1 MGIIVS
7 SSISMTRFRVI
18 DPITHD
24 LWTQIPDRLRQF
36 AFQEIDDL
44 PELQAY
50 GWTCLEDMLDT
61 EWRTAPPQK
70 GNYFTFSLR
79 LDTRRIP
86 PAIIKKQLS
95 LAMKA
100 EKEKLE
106 AQGKKFISRERKKE
120 LKEQVLLR
128 LRQRFLPTPAEFN
141 VVWEPDRNE
150 VWFASTQGKM
160 IDLFMEAFL
169 NSFELHLEQIEP
181 YSLAEGLLD
190 DVEMG
195 KLDSSESTR
204 FTGEPGSDGLMLG
217 NVLGE
222 EFLTWLWFQS
232 DVAPGAFVNKEGQ
245 PFSVSMEQR
254 IVVQGGEGDTRETA
268 SVAGTL
274 SPLTEARF
282 GLGKGKKVTRATIR
296 MEKDELAFQ
305 FTLSADDFTL
315 GSMKLP
321 KVEKPEEDD
330 DPDAMLLERFYMMEV
345 CLGLLESL
353 YASFLRLR
361 LSAAWGETVQ
371 EITAWIRRGE

>member
-1 MGIIVS
+1 MGNIVS
-7 SSISMTRFRVI
+7 SSISFTRFRII

-24 LWTQIPDRLRQF
+24 LWTQIPDKLRQF
-36 AFQEIDDL
+36 AFRDIDDL
-44 PELQAY
+44 PEMQAC
-50 GWTCLEDMLDT
+50 GWVCFEDMLDR

-70 GNYFTFSLR
+70 GAYLVFSLR

-86 PAIIKKQLS
+86 AGVIKKHVA
-95 LAMKA
+95 LALRE
-100 EKEKLE
+100 EKERME
-106 AQGKKFISRERKKE
+106 SQGKKFISRERKKE
-120 LKEQVLLR
+120 LKERVLLR

-169 NSFELHLEQIEP
+169 NTFDLHLEQIEP

-195 KLDSSESTR
+195 KLDNSESTR

-254 IVVQGGEGDTRETA
+254 IVVQGGEGDARETA

-296 MEKDELAFQ
+296 LEKDELAFQ

-330 DPDAMLLERFYMMEV
+330 DPDAMLLERFYLMEV

-353 YASFLRLR
+353 YATFLRLR

-371 EITAWIRRGE
+371 EITTWIRRE

>member
-1 MGIIVS
+1 MGFCNAS
-7 SSISMTRFRVI
+7 CSFTRFRII
-18 DPITHD
+18 DPIPSE
-24 LWTQIPDRLRQF
+24 LWTQIPDKLRQF
-36 AFQEIDDL
+36 AFRDIDDL
-44 PELQAY
+44 PEMQAY
-50 GWTCLEDMLDT
+50 GWVCFEDMLDR

-70 GNYFTFSLR
+70 GAYLVFSLR

-86 PAIIKKQLS
+86 AGVIKKHVA
-95 LAMKA
+95 LALRE
-100 EKEKLE
+100 EKERME
-106 AQGKKFISRERKKE
+106 SQGKKFISRERKKE

-169 NSFELHLEQIEP
+169 NTFDLYLEQIEP

-195 KLDSSESTR
+195 KLDSSKSTR

-217 NVLGE
+217 NVLGK

-232 DVAPGAFVNKEGQ
+232 DVAPGAFVDKDGQ

-254 IVVQGGEGDTRETA
+254 IVVQGGQGEAEETA

-296 MEKDELAFQ
+296 LEKDELAFQ
-305 FTLSADDFTL
+305 LTLSADDFTL
-315 GSMKLP
+315 GSMKFP

-330 DPDAMLLERFYMMEV
+330 DPDAMLLERFYLMEV

-371 EITAWIRRGE
+371 EITAWIRRE

>member
-1 MGIIVS
+1 MGSIYS
-7 SSISMTRFRVI
+7 ASISFTRFRVI
-18 DPITHD
+18 DPIPSE
-24 LWTQIPDRLRQF
+24 LLTQIPEKLRQF
-36 AFQEIDDL
+36 AFRDIDDL
-44 PELQAY
+44 PEMQAY
-50 GWTCLEDMLDT
+50 GWVCFEDMLDT

-95 LAMKA
+95 LALKA
-100 EKEKLE
+100 EKEKMQG
-106 AQGKKFISRERKKE
+106 QGKKFISRERKKD

-128 LRQRFLPTPAEFN
+128 LRQRFLPVPAEFH

-160 IDLFMEAFL
+160 IDLFMELFIT
-169 NSFELHLEQIEP
+169 SFGLHLEQIEP

-195 KLDSSESTR
+195 KLDRCEATQFTMASGNEGQMLSS
-204 FTGEPGSDGLMLG
+204 
-217 NVLGE
+217 VLGE

-232 DVAPGAFVNKEGQ
+232 DVAPGAFVDKEGQ
-245 PFSVSMEQR
+245 PFSVFMEQR

-296 MEKDELAFQ
+296 MEKDELAFH
-305 FTLSADDFTL
+305 FTLKAEDFTL

-321 KVEKPEEDD
+321 KVEKPAEDE
-330 DPDAMLLERFYMMEV
+330 DPDAMLLERFYLMEV

-353 YASFLRLR
+353 YVTFLRLR
-361 LSAAWGETVQ
+361 LSADWSETVQ
-371 EITAWIRRGE
+371 EITAWIGRE

>member
-120 LKEQVLLR
+120 HKEQVLLR

-169 NSFELHLEQIEP
+169 NSFALHLEQIKP

-232 DVAPGAFVNKEGQ
+232 DVAPGAFVDKDGQ

-254 IVVQGGEGDTRETA
+254 IVVQGGEGDARETA

-296 MEKDELAFQ
+296 LEKDELAFQ
-305 FTLSADDFTL
+305 LTLSADDFTL

-321 KVEKPEEDD
+321 KVEKPAEDE

-353 YASFLRLR
+353 YATFLRLR

-371 EITAWIRRGE
+371 EITTWIRRE

>member
-1 MGIIVS
+1 MGTITS
-7 SSISMTRFRVI
+7 SSISFTRFRII
-18 DPITHD
+18 DPIPSE
-24 LWTQIPDRLRQF
+24 LWTQIPDKLRQF
-36 AFQEIDDL
+36 AFRDIDDL
-44 PELQAY
+44 PEMQAY
-50 GWTCLEDMLDT
+50 GWVCFEDMLDT

-70 GNYFTFSLR
+70 GNYVTFSLR

-95 LAMKA
+95 LALKA
-100 EKEKLE
+100 EKEKMQ
-106 AQGKKFISRERKKE
+106 AQGKKFISRERKKD

-128 LRQRFLPTPAEFN
+128 LRQRFLPVPAEFH
-141 VVWEPDRNE
+141 VVWEPDLNA

-160 IDLFMEAFL
+160 IDLFIELFIT
-169 NSFELHLEQIEP
+169 SFGLHLEQIEP

-195 KLDSSESTR
+195 KLDRCEATQFTMASGNEGQMLSS
-204 FTGEPGSDGLMLG
+204 
-217 NVLGE
+217 VLGE

-232 DVAPGAFVNKEGQ
+232 DVAPGAFVNKEGH

-254 IVVQGGEGDTRETA
+254 IVVQGGQGDAKDTA
-268 SVAGTL
+268 TVAGTL

-296 MEKDELAFQ
+296 LEKDELAFQ
-305 FTLSADDFTL
+305 LTLSADDFTL

-321 KVEKPEEDD
+321 KMEKPAEDE
-330 DPDAMLLERFYMMEV
+330 DPDAMLLERFYLMEV

-353 YASFLRLR
+353 YATFLRLR
-361 LSAAWGETVQ
+361 LSADWSETVQ
-371 EITAWIRRGE
+371 EITAWIGRE

>member
-1 MGIIVS
+1 MGSIYS
-7 SSISMTRFRVI
+7 ASISFTRFRVI
-18 DPITHD
+18 DPIPSE
-24 LWTQIPDRLRQF
+24 LWTQIPDKLRQF
-36 AFQEIDDL
+36 AFRDIDDL
-44 PELQAY
+44 PELQGY
-50 GWTCLEDMLDT
+50 GWTCFEDMLDS

-70 GNYFTFSLR
+70 GNYLTFSLR

-86 PAIIKKQLS
+86 PAIIKKQLT
-95 LAMKA
+95 LALKA
-100 EKEKLE
+100 EKEKMQE
-106 AQGKKFISRERKKE
+106 QGKKFISRERKKD

-128 LRQRFLPTPAEFN
+128 LRQRFLPVPAEFH

-160 IDLFMEAFL
+160 IDLFMELFIT
-169 NSFELHLEQIEP
+169 SFGLHLEQIEP

-195 KLDSSESTR
+195 KLDRCEATQFTMASGNEGQMLSS
-204 FTGEPGSDGLMLG
+204 
-217 NVLGE
+217 VLGE

-232 DVAPGAFVNKEGQ
+232 DVAPGAFVDKDGQ

-254 IVVQGGEGDTRETA
+254 IVVQGGQGEAKETA

-296 MEKDELAFQ
+296 LEKDGLAFQ

-330 DPDAMLLERFYMMEV
+330 DPDAMLLERFYLMEV

-353 YASFLRLR
+353 YATFLRLR
-361 LSAAWGETVQ
+361 LSADWSETVQ
-371 EITAWIRRGE
+371 EITAWIGRE

>member
-1 MGIIVS
+1 MGSIYS
-7 SSISMTRFRVI
+7 ASISFTRFRVI
-18 DPITHD
+18 DPIPSE
-24 LWTQIPDRLRQF
+24 LWTQIPDKLRQF
-36 AFQEIDDL
+36 AFRDIDDL
-44 PELQAY
+44 PELQGY
-50 GWTCLEDMLDT
+50 GWTCFEDMLDS

-70 GNYFTFSLR
+70 GNYLTFSLR

-86 PAIIKKQLS
+86 PAIIKKQLT
-95 LAMKA
+95 LALKA
-100 EKEKLE
+100 EKEKMQE
-106 AQGKKFISRERKKE
+106 QGKKFISRERKKD

-128 LRQRFLPTPAEFN
+128 LRQRFLPVPAEFH

-160 IDLFMEAFL
+160 IDLFMELFIT
-169 NSFELHLEQIEP
+169 SFGLHLEQIEP

-195 KLDSSESTR
+195 KLDRCEATQFTMASGNEGQMLSS
-204 FTGEPGSDGLMLG
+204 
-217 NVLGE
+217 VLGE

-232 DVAPGAFVNKEGQ
+232 DVAPGAFVDKDGQ

-254 IVVQGGEGDTRETA
+254 IVVQGGQGEAKETA

-296 MEKDELAFQ
+296 LEKDGLAFQ

-330 DPDAMLLERFYMMEV
+330 DPDAMLLERFYLMEV

-353 YASFLRLR
+353 YAPFLRLR
-361 LSAAWGETVQ
+361 LSAVWSETVQ
-371 EITAWIRRGE
+371 EITAWIGRE

>member
-1 MGIIVS
+1 MGFCNAS
-7 SSISMTRFRVI
+7 CSFTRFRII
-18 DPITHD
+18 DPIPSE
-24 LWTQIPDRLRQF
+24 LWTQIPDKLRQF
-36 AFQEIDDL
+36 AFRDIDDL
-44 PELQAY
+44 PEMQAY
-50 GWTCLEDMLDT
+50 GWVCFEDMLDT

-70 GNYFTFSLR
+70 GNYVTFSLR

-95 LAMKA
+95 LALKA
-100 EKEKLE
+100 EKEKMQ
-106 AQGKKFISRERKKE
+106 AQGKKFISRERKKD

-128 LRQRFLPTPAEFN
+128 LRQRFLPVPAEFH

-160 IDLFMEAFL
+160 IDLFMELFIT
-169 NSFELHLEQIEP
+169 SFGLHLEQIEP

-195 KLDSSESTR
+195 KLDRCEATQFTMASGNEGQMLSS
-204 FTGEPGSDGLMLG
+204 
-217 NVLGE
+217 VLGE

-232 DVAPGAFVNKEGQ
+232 DVAPGAFVNKEGH

-254 IVVQGGEGDTRETA
+254 IVVQGGQGDAKDTA
-268 SVAGTL
+268 TVAGTL

-296 MEKDELAFQ
+296 LEKDELAFQ
-305 FTLSADDFTL
+305 LTLSADDFTL

-321 KVEKPEEDD
+321 KMEKPAEDE
-330 DPDAMLLERFYMMEV
+330 DPDAMLLERFYLMEV

-353 YASFLRLR
+353 YATFLRLR
-361 LSAAWGETVQ
+361 LSADWSETVQ
-371 EITAWIRRGE
+371 EITAWIGRE

>member
-1 MGIIVS
+1 MGSIYS
-7 SSISMTRFRVI
+7 ASISFTRFRII
-18 DPITHD
+18 DPIPSE
-24 LWTQIPDRLRQF
+24 LLTQIPEKLRQF
-36 AFQEIDDL
+36 AFRDIDDL
-44 PELQAY
+44 PEMQAY
-50 GWTCLEDMLDT
+50 GWVCFEDMLDS

-95 LAMKA
+95 LALKA
-100 EKEKLE
+100 EKEKMQ
-106 AQGKKFISRERKKE
+106 AQGKKFISRERKKD

-128 LRQRFLPTPAEFN
+128 LRQRFLPVPAEFH

-160 IDLFMEAFL
+160 IDLFMELFIT
-169 NSFELHLEQIEP
+169 SFGLHLEQIEP

-195 KLDSSESTR
+195 KLDRCEATQFTMTSGNEGQMLSS
-204 FTGEPGSDGLMLG
+204 
-217 NVLGE
+217 VLGE

-232 DVAPGAFVNKEGQ
+232 DVAPGAFVDKEGH

-254 IVVQGGEGDTRETA
+254 IVVQGGQGDAKDTA
-268 SVAGTL
+268 TVAGTL

-296 MEKDELAFQ
+296 LEKNDLAFQ
-305 FTLSADDFTL
+305 FTLKAGDFTL
-315 GSMKLP
+315 GSLKTP
-321 KVEKPEEDD
+321 KVEKPEEGD
-330 DPDAMLLERFYMMEV
+330 DPDAMLLERFYLIEV
-345 CLGLLESL
+345 CLGLLENL
-353 YASFLRLR
+353 YATFLRLR
-361 LSAAWGETVQ
+361 LSADWSETVQ
-371 EITAWIRRGE
+371 EITAWIGRE

>member
-1 MGIIVS
+1 MGNIYS
-7 SSISMTRFRVI
+7 ASISFTRFRVI
-18 DPITHD
+18 DPIPSE
-24 LWTQIPDRLRQF
+24 LLTQIPEKLRQF
-36 AFQEIDDL
+36 AFRDIDDL
-44 PELQAY
+44 PEMQAY
-50 GWTCLEDMLDT
+50 GWVCFEDMLDT

-95 LAMKA
+95 LALKA
-100 EKEKLE
+100 EKEKIQ
-106 AQGKKFISRERKKE
+106 AQGKKFISRERKKD

-128 LRQRFLPTPAEFN
+128 LRQRFLPVPAEFH

-160 IDLFMEAFL
+160 IDLFMELFIT
-169 NSFELHLEQIEP
+169 SFGLHLEQIEP

-195 KLDSSESTR
+195 KLDRCEATQFTMASGNEGQMLSS
-204 FTGEPGSDGLMLG
+204 
-217 NVLGE
+217 VLGE

-232 DVAPGAFVNKEGQ
+232 DVVPGAFVNKEGH

-254 IVVQGGEGDTRETA
+254 IVVQGGQGNAKDTAT
-268 SVAGTL
+268 VAGTL

-296 MEKDELAFQ
+296 LEEDGLVFQ
-305 FTLSADDFTL
+305 FTLKAGDFTL
-315 GSMKLP
+315 GSLKLP
-321 KVEKPEEDD
+321 KVEKPAEDE
-330 DPDAMLLERFYMMEV
+330 DPDAMLLERFYLMEV

-353 YASFLRLR
+353 YVTFLRLR
-361 LSAAWGETVQ
+361 LSADWSETVQ
-371 EITAWIRRGE
+371 EITAWIGRG

>member
-44 PELQAY
+44 PELLAY

-169 NSFELHLEQIEP
+169 NTFDLYLEQIEP

-195 KLDSSESTR
+195 KLDSSKSTR

-217 NVLGE
+217 NVLGK

-232 DVAPGAFVNKEGQ
+232 DVAPGAFVDKDGQ

-254 IVVQGGEGDTRETA
+254 IVVQGGQGEAEETA

-274 SPLTEARF
+274 SPLREARF

-305 FTLSADDFTL
+305 LTLSADDFTL
-315 GSMKLP
+315 GSMKFP

-330 DPDAMLLERFYMMEV
+330 DPDAMLLERFYLMEV

-371 EITAWIRRGE
+371 EITAWIRRE